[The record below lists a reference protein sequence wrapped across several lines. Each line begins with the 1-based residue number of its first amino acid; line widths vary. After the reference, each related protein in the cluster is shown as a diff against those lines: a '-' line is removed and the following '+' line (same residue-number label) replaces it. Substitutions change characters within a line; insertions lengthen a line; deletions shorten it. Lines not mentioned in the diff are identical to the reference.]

1 MSRFE
6 ITLRISGDHLDP
18 REITTLLGVEPHLA
32 YRKGGVWKT
41 PKGTSVVGRT
51 GLWNVGAKEVDSGN
65 FEEAIARFLSGIP
78 AAPDVFLALASRFK
92 VELFCGLFLDEYNSG
107 LEISPA
113 VMTLMVERGISLD
126 LDIYSSCDSGEDCE
140 D

>member
-1 MSRFE
+1 LSAVSRFE

-18 REITTLLGVEPHLA
+18 HEITTLLGVEPHLA

-41 PKGTSVVGRT
+41 PRGTPVVGRT
-51 GLWNVGAKEVDSGN
+51 GLWNVRAKDVDSGN

-92 VELFCGLFLDEYNSG
+92 VQGR
-107 LEISPA
+107 A
-113 VMTLMVERGISLD
+113 VLRSFSQRV
-126 LDIYSSCDSGEDCE
+126 
-140 D
+140 

>member
-1 MSRFE
+1 M
-6 ITLRISGDHLDP
+6 TLRISGDHLDP
-18 REITTLLGVEPHLA
+18 REITTLLGVEPDLA

-41 PKGTSVVGRT
+41 PRGTPVVGRT
-51 GLWNVGAKEVDSGN
+51 GLWNVRAKDVVSDS

-78 AAPDVFLALASRFK
+78 AAPDVFSALASRFRL
-92 VELFCGLFLDEYNSG
+92 ELFCGLFLNEYNSG

-126 LDIYSSCDSGEDCE
+126 LDIYSSSDSGEDCE
-140 D
+140 E